1 MAVRA
6 LGGWL
11 PAILGEG
18 AAQGHGIV
26 DEYLAAVAPWGFA
39 PEDLSAT
46 IRIFQG
52 TADTLV
58 PEAWGRMLAG
68 RIPGAAL
75 TLYPGEGHFIAL
87 TRRDEVLRWL
97 ASQSRPAGS
106 PS

>member
-1 MAVRA
+1 M
-6 LGGWL
+6 
-11 PAILGEG
+11 
-18 AAQGHGIV
+18 V

-58 PEAWGRMLAG
+58 PEAWGRMLADRTPWRVPHALPG
-68 RIPGAAL
+68 RGPF
-75 TLYPGEGHFIAL
+75 H
-87 TRRDEVLRWL
+87 
-97 ASQSRPAGS
+97 RPD